1 MIYLDNAATTKVSE
15 NAVKEM
21 VNAMTVDFGNPS
33 SLYDFG
39 MKAEKLVTDSRN
51 SIANLL
57 NVKPENVFFTS
68 CGTEGNNISING
80 SVTNDKKEEFITTSI
95 EHSSVFKTYNK
106 LKENRTVHFV
116 NVGDDFKVDDI
127 IDLINDKTRLVS
139 VMHVNNETGK
149 ILPITELG
157 KKIKEKNPNTLF
169 HVDGIQ
175 GFGKIKLDIN
185 EAKVDFY
192 TISGHKIHAP
202 KGIGAI
208 FIRNPERV
216 KPIITG
222 GSQESGISPGTEN
235 VAGIVAL
242 KCASE
247 EVFSKIDETYERL
260 YKMKSHLMDELS
272 KIDGVYFNSKL
283 EGYSPYITNVCFNYI
298 KSEVLLHYLEQD
310 GIYISTGSAC
320 NGSKKSRI
328 IQSINTPDEFS
339 DGCIRI
345 SFTDDTPEDVLDVF
359 IEKLK
364 LRLEDIRD
372 IMRR

>member
-80 SVTNDKKEEFITTSI
+80 SVTSDKKEEFITTSI

-157 KKIKEKNPNTLF
+157 KKIKA
-169 HVDGIQ
+169 
-175 GFGKIKLDIN
+175 KILI
-185 EAKVDFY
+185 
-192 TISGHKIHAP
+192 
-202 KGIGAI
+202 
-208 FIRNPERV
+208 
-216 KPIITG
+216 
-222 GSQESGISPGTEN
+222 
-235 VAGIVAL
+235 L
-242 KCASE
+242 C
-247 EVFSKIDETYERL
+247 
-260 YKMKSHLMDELS
+260 
-272 KIDGVYFNSKL
+272 
-283 EGYSPYITNVCFNYI
+283 
-298 KSEVLLHYLEQD
+298 
-310 GIYISTGSAC
+310 ST
-320 NGSKKSRI
+320 
-328 IQSINTPDEFS
+328 
-339 DGCIRI
+339 
-345 SFTDDTPEDVLDVF
+345 
-359 IEKLK
+359 
-364 LRLEDIRD
+364 
-372 IMRR
+372 

>member
-1 MIYLDNAATTKVSE
+1 MIYLDNAATTKVSQK
-15 NAVKEM
+15 AVEEM
-21 VNAMTVDFGNPS
+21 VKAMTVDYGNPS

-39 MKAEKLVTDSRN
+39 MRAEKLVSDSRK

-57 NVKPENVFFTS
+57 GVKPNNLFFTS
-68 CGTEGNNISING
+68 CGTEGNNIAING
-80 SVTNDKKEEFITTSI
+80 SVTNDKKEEFITTNI

-106 LKENRTVHFV
+106 LKDDRIVHFV
-116 NVGDDFKVDDI
+116 DVGDDFNVDDI
-127 IDLINDKTRLVS
+127 VDLVNEKTRLVS
-139 VMHVNNETGK
+139 VMQVNNETGR
-149 ILPITELG
+149 ILPINELG
-157 KKIKEKNPNTLF
+157 KKIKQKNPNTLF

-175 GFGKIKLDIN
+175 GFGKIRIDIDDS
-185 EAKVDFY
+185 KIDFY
-192 TISGHKIHAP
+192 SISGHKIHAP
-202 KGIGAI
+202 KGVGAI
-208 FIRNPERV
+208 FIRNPEKV
-216 KPIITG
+216 KPLFTG
-222 GSQESGISPGTEN
+222 GSQEFGISPGTEN

-247 EVFSKIDETYERL
+247 EVFSKIDETYDKL
-260 YKMKSHLMDELS
+260 LKMKTELMDKLS
-272 KIDGVYFNSKL
+272 KIDGVYFNSKI

-345 SFTDDTPEDVLDVF
+345 SFTDDTPSDVIDVF
-359 IEKLK
+359 VEKLK

>member
-1 MIYLDNAATTKVSE
+1 
-15 NAVKEM
+15 
-21 VNAMTVDFGNPS
+21 
-33 SLYDFG
+33 
-39 MKAEKLVTDSRN
+39 
-51 SIANLL
+51 
-57 NVKPENVFFTS
+57 
-68 CGTEGNNISING
+68 
-80 SVTNDKKEEFITTSI
+80 
-95 EHSSVFKTYNK
+95 
-106 LKENRTVHFV
+106 
-116 NVGDDFKVDDI
+116 
-127 IDLINDKTRLVS
+127 
-139 VMHVNNETGK
+139 MHVNNETGK

-157 KKIKEKNPNTLF
+157 KKIKAKNPNTLF

-175 GFGKIKLDIN
+175 GFGKIKLDLN

-247 EVFSKIDETYERL
+247 EVFSKIDETYDRL
-260 YKMKSHLMDELS
+260 YKMKSYLMDDLS